1 MARTVEMG
9 KKELPAL
16 RAHQVKTAKMDRTAK
31 TGRMAKMVL
40 WDPQVHQVGRHLN

>member
-1 MARTVEMG
+1 MARTDEMA
-9 KKELPAL
+9 KKGLLAL

-40 WDPQVHQVGRHLN
+40 KGLQVHQVGRHLN